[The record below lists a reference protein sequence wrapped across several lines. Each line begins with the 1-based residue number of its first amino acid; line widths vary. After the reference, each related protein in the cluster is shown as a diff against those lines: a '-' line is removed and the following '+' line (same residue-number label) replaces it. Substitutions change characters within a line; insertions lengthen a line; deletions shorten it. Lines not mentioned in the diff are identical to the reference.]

1 MKPRKTAATGLFCLL
16 LRAHPEKCEAVF
28 GQDARQKMLKR
39 IPCANE
45 KSRLVRDGF
54 LIPASDVWR
63 RKRKLLDLRF
73 LEVDVLARNRV
84 VLCLCHL
91 FRHRAA
97 VLLRYVEEAGVS
109 GRQKLDLDGRSLGH
123 IEIPALS

>member
-1 MKPRKTAATGLFCLL
+1 M
-16 LRAHPEKCEAVF
+16 
-28 GQDARQKMLKR
+28 
-39 IPCANE
+39 
-45 KSRLVRDGF
+45 
-54 LIPASDVWR
+54 
-63 RKRKLLDLRF
+63 
-73 LEVDVLARNRV
+73 LARNRV